1 MLYVTASRELKLGI
15 FDYKPRAGIALLAII
30 PADFGLASVARRPAR
45 AELDA
50 SATGNGMSDDAETV
64 WLGFVGLGG
73 RGTKGQPIRQGFN
86 TFFGY
91 LD

>member
-1 MLYVTASRELKLGI
+1 MSSNRQHDRRDFLKRSTA
-15 FDYKPRAGIALLAII
+15 AT
-30 PADFGLASVARRPAR
+30 ADFGLASVARRPAR

-64 WLGFVGLGG
+64 RLGFVGLGG
-73 RGTKGQPIRQGFN
+73 RGTEGQPIRQGFD